1 MSVVRDV
8 DFRGGRP
15 HTPNQHDDR
24 SHGGGPGGGNGG
36 DGGMIDSKV
45 AKLESDVEYIKR
57 DVAEIKTSLGK
68 VVSDVGDIKVTLAE
82 MKAKQETFSTKEQ
95 LAEIAT
101 KQDGFA
107 TKIQLSEITAKL
119 DSFSTKEQL
128 QQVKTDL
135 ATQMHSQTKWLI
147 ASVFVIVAGV
157 ATVNRLFPAP
167 VLEPAPS
174 HAQLP
179 GGAAVNEP
187 APTLEAK
194 KK

>member
-1 MSVVRDV
+1 
-8 DFRGGRP
+8 
-15 HTPNQHDDR
+15 
-24 SHGGGPGGGNGG
+24 
-36 DGGMIDSKV
+36 MIDSKV

-95 LAEIAT
+95 L
-101 KQDGFA
+101 
-107 TKIQLSEITAKL
+107 
-119 DSFSTKEQL
+119 

-147 ASVFVIVAGV
+147 ASVFIIVAGV

-174 HAQLP
+174 HAQVP
-179 GGAAVNEP
+179 GGAAENEP
-187 APTLEAK
+187 APRLEAK
-194 KK
+194 KN

>member
-1 MSVVRDV
+1 
-8 DFRGGRP
+8 
-15 HTPNQHDDR
+15 
-24 SHGGGPGGGNGG
+24 
-36 DGGMIDSKV
+36 MIGSKV

-57 DVAEIKTSLGK
+57 DVADIKTSLGK

-107 TKIQLSEITAKL
+107 TKIQVSEITAKL

-147 ASVFVIVAGV
+147 ASVFAIVAGV
-157 ATVNRLFPAP
+157 TAVNRFLPMPVSEPVQSHAQVSGSNADREPAP
-167 VLEPAPS
+167 VP
-174 HAQLP
+174 
-179 GGAAVNEP
+179 
-187 APTLEAK
+187 EAK
-194 KK
+194 E